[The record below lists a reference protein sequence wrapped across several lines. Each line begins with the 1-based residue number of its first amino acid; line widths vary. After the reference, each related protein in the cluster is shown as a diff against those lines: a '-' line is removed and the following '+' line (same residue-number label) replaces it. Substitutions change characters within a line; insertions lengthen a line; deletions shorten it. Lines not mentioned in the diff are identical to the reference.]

1 MRNRKFV
8 AEHRGG
14 PLTKQ
19 QHQDLIVWASKC
31 VKHVLIL
38 IGQDLN
44 PSLKKILDIGEAWKD
59 GNASVGDA
67 RNAAFRAI
75 NIAKDLNDPHI
86 VSAVRAVGH
95 VVAVAHMADHSIR
108 ASDYA
113 LKALNECDRD
123 LEKLWQT
130 EQLSTS
136 IREPVI
142 EARK

>member
-1 MRNRKFV
+1 MRNKKFV

-19 QHQDLIVWASKC
+19 QHQDLLVWASKC
-31 VKHVLIL
+31 VNQVLVH
-38 IGQDLN
+38 IGEDSN
-44 PSLKKILDIGEAWKD
+44 PSLKSILDIGEAWKN
-59 GNASVGDA
+59 GKASVGDA
-67 RNAAFRAI
+67 RNAAFCAI
-75 NIAKDLNDPHI
+75 GIAKELNDPQK

-108 ASDYA
+108 AADYA

-123 LEKLWQT
+123 LEKQWQNK
-130 EQLSTS
+130 QLPTS
-136 IREPVI
+136 IRELVI